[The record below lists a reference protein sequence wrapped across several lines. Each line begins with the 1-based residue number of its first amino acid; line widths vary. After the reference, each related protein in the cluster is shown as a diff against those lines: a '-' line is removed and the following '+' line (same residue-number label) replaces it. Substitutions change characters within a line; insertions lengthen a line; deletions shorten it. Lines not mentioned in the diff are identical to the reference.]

1 MRHWGQLDS
10 EALDAKIE
18 ARIIITRLYPYIRPY
33 WRLLLGGFIAMIIV
47 TATGLAVPWLEGM
60 AIDEFIANQDSQ
72 GLLGVFIVYIGVQLV
87 AWLGTYY
94 QTWLVALAGQSIIFQ
109 IRQQLFAHL
118 QKLSFSF
125 YDRTETGRLMSRVTN
140 DVNSLSE
147 LVSSGILNVF
157 NDGLLLAGIMII
169 MISINWQLAL
179 VTFSTLPFMVLL
191 ATKFRWRMQRA
202 HHQVRRKIAAVNAN
216 LQESIAGVKVTQSF
230 NREGANARSFNT
242 TNEENMSANMQAAQ
256 LTSAFG
262 PLVELVAVVGVALVL
277 WFGGVQVRNNALEI
291 GMVWAFLRY
300 TSRFFM
306 PIRDLSQI
314 YNIWQSASVSSQR
327 IFELLDRKPDVEDS
341 PGATTLAEI
350 KGHVQFEDVTFG
362 YDKDQIVLKDINFT
376 ANPGQTIALVGPTG
390 AGKTSITNLLARF
403 YDPLGGRILI
413 DGSDIALV
421 TQRSL
426 HRQLGVVLQDTFL
439 FSGTVADNIRFG
451 KPDVSTEEVHDAA
464 RIVGAHEFIL
474 KLPEGYQTQVQERGS
489 RLSIGQRQLISF
501 ARALLVDPKILILDE
516 ATSSVDAY
524 TELLIQ
530 RALEKLLHGR
540 TAFIIAHRLSTIRKA
555 DQILVIDQGQISER
569 GTHQQLLDQGGLYYN
584 LYQMQFKHQESGGEQ
599 PGGPKI

>member
-10 EALDAKIE
+10 DSLDAKIE
-18 ARIIITRLYPYIRPY
+18 ARMIMSRLYPYIKPY
-33 WRLLLGGFIAMIIV
+33 WSLLLGGFTAMLLV
-47 TATGLAVPWLEGM
+47 TATGLIIPWLEGI
-60 AIDEFIANQDSQ
+60 AIDKYIATQDSQ
-72 GLLGVFIVYIGVQLV
+72 GLLWISLIYLGVQLV
-87 AWLGTYY
+87 SWLGSYY
-94 QTWLVALAGQSIIFQ
+94 QTWLVSLAGQSIIYR
-109 IRQQLFAHL
+109 IRQQLFTHL

-157 NDGLLLAGIMII
+157 NDGLLLLGIMII
-169 MISINWQLAL
+169 MLRLNWQLAL
-179 VTFSTLPFMVLL
+179 VTFSTLPFMILL

-230 NREGANARSFNT
+230 NRENANARRFDA

-277 WFGGVQVRNNALEI
+277 WYGGVQVRNNALEV
-291 GMVWAFLRY
+291 GMVWSFLRY
-300 TSRFFM
+300 TGRFFM

-314 YNIWQSASVSSQR
+314 YNIWQSASVSGQR
-327 IFELLDRKPDVEDS
+327 IFELLDQDPEVADAPEAYSLEGINGDVM
-341 PGATTLAEI
+341 
-350 KGHVQFEDVTFG
+350 FEDVTFG
-362 YDKDQIVLKDINFT
+362 YDRDPVLKDISFSVS
-376 ANPGQTIALVGPTG
+376 AGQTIALVGPTG

-403 YDPLGGRILI
+403 YDPLEGRIMI
-413 DGSDIALV
+413 DGTDIAQV

-426 HRQLGVVLQDTFL
+426 HSQLGIVLQDTFL
-439 FSGTVADNIRFG
+439 FSGSVADNISFG
-451 KPDVSTEEVHDAA
+451 KPNASEDEVIKAA
-464 RIVGAHEFIL
+464 QTVGAHEFIL
-474 KLPEGYQTQVQERGS
+474 KLPQGYQTQVQERGS
-489 RLSIGQRQLISF
+489 RLSIGQRQLIAF

-530 RALEKLLHGR
+530 KALEKLLHGR

-555 DQILVIDQGQISER
+555 DVILVIDEGRIREQ
-569 GTHQQLLDQGGLYYN
+569 GTHQELLDQGGLYSN
-584 LYQMQFKHQESGGEQ
+584 LYNMQFKHQEPSA
-599 PGGPKI
+599 